1 MTDFWIAASAL
12 LLVALAFLLLPILRG
27 RRAQAE
33 EDRTALNVALYEER
47 LAELTAQHAAGTLSD
62 AQLEAGRAD
71 AARELL
77 EDTENSDSPKIAKLG
92 RSVPLIAAV
101 LVPLVGYG
109 LYMHWGAS
117 DKVQMA
123 RQFSEQPRTVEEMT
137 AHLEQAVKEQPDS
150 AEAWYFLGRT
160 YMNQER
166 PADAAKAFARV
177 VELAG
182 RQPELLGQWAQAQ
195 YFAGDR
201 QWSEQLQ
208 ALTDEALQADPQELT
223 SLGLLGIAAYEEGR
237 YQDAVRFW
245 EQLVAALP
253 ENDPSREAIRGGIER
268 ARQQVDGGSG
278 NAAAGEAPA
287 AASTQAAALQIQVQL
302 DPKVAETVS
311 PEDSVF
317 VFARAVNGPPV
328 PLAAKRLT
336 VGDLPATVTLS
347 DADAMVPSLN
357 ISSVEQVTVM
367 ARVSRTGD
375 ATKGEWMGQ
384 SEALETRGDKNAVR
398 LTIDRAEAP

>member
-287 AASTQAAALQIQVQL
+287 AASTRAAALQIQVQL

-347 DADAMVPSLN
+347 DADAMVSSLK

>member
-109 LYMHWGAS
+109 LYIHWFAS

-237 YQDAVRFW
+237 YKDAVRFW

-278 NAAAGEAPA
+278 NAEAGQAPA

-347 DADAMVPSLN
+347 DADAMVPSLK

-384 SEALETRGDKNAVR
+384 SEALKTRGDKNAVR

>member
-311 PEDSVF
+311 PEDSVY

-347 DADAMVPSLN
+347 DADAMVPSLK

>member
-166 PADAAKAFARV
+166 PADAAMAFARV

-287 AASTQAAALQIQVQL
+287 AASTRAAALQIQVQL

-347 DADAMVPSLN
+347 DADAMVPSLK

>member
-62 AQLEAGRAD
+62 AQLEAGRSD

-347 DADAMVPSLN
+347 DADAMVPSLK

>member
-1 MTDFWIAASAL
+1 MTDFWIAAGAL

-47 LAELTAQHAAGTLSD
+47 LAELTSQNAAGTLTD
-62 AQLEAGRAD
+62 EQLEAGRAD

-77 EDTENSDSPKIAKLG
+77 EDTEGGDTPKLAKLG

-109 LYMHWGAS
+109 LYMHWGAI

-137 AHLEQAVKEQPDS
+137 AHLEQAVQEQPDS
-150 AEAWYFLGRT
+150 TEAWYFLGRT

-166 PADAAKAFARV
+166 PADAAKAFKRV
-177 VELAG
+177 VEIAG
-182 RQPELLGQWAQAQ
+182 RQPELLGQLAQAL

-201 QWSEQLQ
+201 QWSDELQ
-208 ALTDEALQADPQELT
+208 ALTDEALQGDPQELT
-223 SLGLLGIAAYEEGR
+223 SLGLLGIAAYEEER

-253 ENDPSREAIRGGIER
+253 EEDPSREAIRGGIER
-268 ARQQVDGGSG
+268 ARQQINGGS
-278 NAAAGEAPA
+278 AGEQAQPA
-287 AASTQAAALQIQVQL
+287 TATAGVTLQVKVEL
-302 DPKVAETVS
+302 DPEVAQAVS
-311 PEDSVF
+311 PQDTVF
-317 VFARAVNGPPV
+317 VFARAVSGPPV

-336 VGDLPATVTLS
+336 VADLPTTITLG
-347 DADAMVPSLN
+347 DADAMVPSLK
-357 ISSVEQVTVM
+357 ISSVEQVMLM
-367 ARVSRTGD
+367 ARISQSGD

-384 SEALETRGDKNAVR
+384 SEAVNTSDEKTTVR
-398 LTIDRAEAP
+398 LTINRAEAP

>member
-1 MTDFWIAASAL
+1 MIDFWIAAGAL

-47 LAELTAQHAAGTLSD
+47 LAELTSQHSAGTLT
-62 AQLEAGRAD
+62 AEQLEAGRAD

-77 EDTENSDSPKIAKLG
+77 EDTENSDKPRITKLG

-101 LVPLVGYG
+101 LVPVMAYG
-109 LYMHWGAS
+109 LYMYWGAS

-137 AHLEQAVKEQPDS
+137 AHLEQAVQEQPDS

-166 PADAAKAFARV
+166 PADAAKAFGRV
-177 VELAG
+177 VEIAG
-182 RQPELLGQWAQAQ
+182 RQPELLGQLAQAL

-201 QWSEQLQ
+201 QWSDKLQ
-208 ALTDEALQADPQELT
+208 ALTDEALQGDPQEVT
-223 SLGLLGIAAYEEGR
+223 SLGLLGIAAFEDAR
-237 YQDAVRFW
+237 YPDAVRFW

-253 ENDPSREAIRGGIER
+253 EEDPSREAIRGGIER
-268 ARQQVDGGSG
+268 ARQQIEGGSSTTEQ
-278 NAAAGEAPA
+278 AS
-287 AASTQAAALQIQVQL
+287 AASEKADTTGATLQIQVAL
-302 DPKVAETVS
+302 DPKVAESVS
-311 PEDSVF
+311 PQDTVF
-317 VFARAVNGPPV
+317 VFARAVAGPPV

-336 VGDLPATVTLS
+336 IADLPATVTLG
-347 DADAMVPSLN
+347 DADAMVPSMK

-367 ARVSRTGD
+367 ARVSRSGD
-375 ATKGEWMGQ
+375 ATKGEWMGR
-384 SEALETRGDKNAVR
+384 SEALDTASDNAIDLV
-398 LTIDRAEAP
+398 IDRAEAP

>member
-1 MTDFWIAASAL
+1 MIDFWIAAGAL

-47 LAELTAQHAAGTLSD
+47 LAELTSQHSAGTLT
-62 AQLEAGRAD
+62 AEQLEAGRAD

-77 EDTENSDSPKIAKLG
+77 EDTENSDKPRIAKLG

-101 LVPLVGYG
+101 LVPLMGYG
-109 LYMHWGAS
+109 LYMYWGAS

-137 AHLEQAVKEQPDS
+137 AHLEQAVQEQPDS

-166 PADAAKAFARV
+166 PADAAKAFGRV
-177 VELAG
+177 VEIAG
-182 RQPELLGQWAQAQ
+182 RQPELLGQLAQAL

-201 QWSEQLQ
+201 QWSDKLQ
-208 ALTDEALQADPQELT
+208 ALTDEALQGDPQEVT
-223 SLGLLGIAAYEEGR
+223 SLGLLGIAAFEEAR

-253 ENDPSREAIRGGIER
+253 EEDPSREAIRGGIER
-268 ARQQVDGGSG
+268 ARQQIEGGSSTTEQ
-278 NAAAGEAPA
+278 ASAASEKADAAGA
-287 AASTQAAALQIQVQL
+287 TLQIQVAL
-302 DPKVAETVS
+302 DPKVAESVS
-311 PEDSVF
+311 PQDTVF
-317 VFARAVNGPPV
+317 VFARAVAGPPV

-336 VGDLPATVTLS
+336 IADLPATVTLG
-347 DADAMVPSLN
+347 DADAMVPSMK

-367 ARVSRTGD
+367 ARVSRSGD

-384 SEALETRGDKNAVR
+384 SEALDTASDNAIDLV
-398 LTIDRAEAP
+398 IDRAEAP

>member
-1 MTDFWIAASAL
+1 MIDFWIAAGAL

-47 LAELTAQHAAGTLSD
+47 LAELTSQHSAGTLT
-62 AQLEAGRAD
+62 AEQLEAGRAD

-77 EDTENSDSPKIAKLG
+77 EDTENSDQPRIAKLG

-101 LVPLVGYG
+101 LVPLIGYG
-109 LYMHWGAS
+109 LYMYWGAS

-137 AHLEQAVKEQPDS
+137 AHLEQAVQEQPDS

-166 PADAAKAFARV
+166 PADAAKAFGRV
-177 VELAG
+177 VEIAG
-182 RQPELLGQWAQAQ
+182 RQPELLGQLAQAL

-201 QWSEQLQ
+201 QWSDKLQ
-208 ALTDEALQADPQELT
+208 ALTDEALQGDPQEVT
-223 SLGLLGIAAYEEGR
+223 SLGLLGIAAFEEAR
-237 YQDAVRFW
+237 YPDAVRFW

-253 ENDPSREAIRGGIER
+253 EEDPSREAIRGGIER
-268 ARQQVDGGSG
+268 ARQQIEGGSSTTEQ
-278 NAAAGEAPA
+278 AS
-287 AASTQAAALQIQVQL
+287 AASEKADTTGATLQIQVAL
-302 DPKVAETVS
+302 DPKVAESVS
-311 PEDSVF
+311 PQDTVF
-317 VFARAVNGPPV
+317 VFARAVAGPPV

-336 VGDLPATVTLS
+336 IADLPATVTLG
-347 DADAMVPSLN
+347 DADAMVPSMK
-357 ISSVEQVTVM
+357 ISSVEQVTIM
-367 ARVSRTGD
+367 ARVSRSGD

-384 SEALETRGDKNAVR
+384 SEALDTASDNAIDLV
-398 LTIDRAEAP
+398 IDRAEAP

>member
-1 MTDFWIAASAL
+1 MIEFWIAAGAL
-12 LLVALAFLLLPILRG
+12 LLVALAFLLVPILHG

-47 LAELTAQHAAGTLSD
+47 LAELVAQHAAGTLSD
-62 AQLEAGRAD
+62 EQLDAGRAD

-77 EDTENSDSPKIAKLG
+77 EDTEGSDKPRIAKLG

-109 LYMHWGAS
+109 LYAYWGAI

-137 AHLEQAVKEQPDS
+137 AHLEQAVQEQPES

-166 PADAAKAFARV
+166 PGDAAKAFARV
-177 VELAG
+177 VEIAG
-182 RQPELLGQWAQAQ
+182 RQPELLGQWAQAL
-195 YFAGDR
+195 YFARDR

-208 ALTDEALQADPQELT
+208 ALTDEALQSDPQELT
-223 SLGLLGIAAYEEGR
+223 SLGLLGIAAYEESR
-237 YQDAVRFW
+237 YQDAVRYW

-253 ENDPSREAIRGGIER
+253 EEDPSREAIRGGIER
-268 ARQQVDGGSG
+268 ARQQINGETATEQGQAG
-278 NAAAGEAPA
+278 NDTVG
-287 AASTQAAALQIQVQL
+287 TTLQIQVAL
-302 DPKVAETVS
+302 DPKVAESVS
-311 PEDSVF
+311 QQDTVF
-317 VFARAVNGPPV
+317 VFARAVSGPPV

-336 VGDLPATVTLS
+336 VADLPATITLG
-347 DADAMVPSLN
+347 DADAMVPSLK

-367 ARVSRTGD
+367 ARVSSSGD

-384 SEALETRGDKNAVR
+384 SEALDTAGEHSSVR
-398 LTIDRAEAP
+398 LVIDRAEAP

>member
-1 MTDFWIAASAL
+1 MIDFWIAAGAL

-47 LAELTAQHAAGTLSD
+47 LAELTSQYSAGTLT
-62 AQLEAGRAD
+62 AEQLEAGRAD

-77 EDTENSDSPKIAKLG
+77 EDTENSDKPRIAKLG

-101 LVPLVGYG
+101 LVPLMGYG
-109 LYMHWGAS
+109 LYMYWGAS

-137 AHLEQAVKEQPDS
+137 AHLEQAVQEQPDS

-166 PADAAKAFARV
+166 PADAAKAFGRV
-177 VELAG
+177 VEIAG
-182 RQPELLGQWAQAQ
+182 RQPELLGQLAQAL

-201 QWSEQLQ
+201 QWSDKLQ
-208 ALTDEALQADPQELT
+208 ALTDEALQGDPQEVT
-223 SLGLLGIAAYEEGR
+223 SLGLLGIAAFEEAR

-253 ENDPSREAIRGGIER
+253 EEDPSREAIRGGIER
-268 ARQQVDGGSG
+268 ARQQIEGGSSTTEQ
-278 NAAAGEAPA
+278 ASAVSEKADTAGA
-287 AASTQAAALQIQVQL
+287 TLQIQVAL
-302 DPKVAETVS
+302 DPKVAESVS
-311 PEDSVF
+311 PQDTVF
-317 VFARAVNGPPV
+317 VFARAVVGPPV

-336 VGDLPATVTLS
+336 IADLPATVTLG
-347 DADAMVPSLN
+347 DADAMVPSMK

-367 ARVSRTGD
+367 ARVSRSGD

-384 SEALETRGDKNAVR
+384 SEALDTASDNAIDLV
-398 LTIDRAEAP
+398 IDRAEAP

>member
-1 MTDFWIAASAL
+1 MIDFWIAAGAL

-47 LAELTAQHAAGTLSD
+47 LAELTSQHSAGTLT
-62 AQLEAGRAD
+62 AEQLEAGRAD

-77 EDTENSDSPKIAKLG
+77 EDTENSDKPRIAKLG

-101 LVPLVGYG
+101 LVPLMGYG
-109 LYMHWGAS
+109 LYMYWGAS

-137 AHLEQAVKEQPDS
+137 AHLEQAVQEQPDS

-166 PADAAKAFARV
+166 PADAAKAFGRV
-177 VELAG
+177 VEIAG
-182 RQPELLGQWAQAQ
+182 RQPELLGQLAQAL

-201 QWSEQLQ
+201 QWSDKLQ
-208 ALTDEALQADPQELT
+208 ALTDEALQGDPQEVT
-223 SLGLLGIAAYEEGR
+223 SLGLLGIAAFEEAR

-253 ENDPSREAIRGGIER
+253 EEDPSREAIRGGIER
-268 ARQQVDGGSG
+268 ARQQIEGGSSTTEQ
-278 NAAAGEAPA
+278 ASATSEKADTAGA
-287 AASTQAAALQIQVQL
+287 TLQIQVAL
-302 DPKVAETVS
+302 DPKVAESVS
-311 PEDSVF
+311 PQDTVF
-317 VFARAVNGPPV
+317 VFARAVAGPPV

-336 VGDLPATVTLS
+336 IADLPATVTLG
-347 DADAMVPSLN
+347 DADAMVPSMK
-357 ISSVEQVTVM
+357 ISSVEQVTIM
-367 ARVSRTGD
+367 ARVSRSGD

-384 SEALETRGDKNAVR
+384 SEALDTASDNAIDLV
-398 LTIDRAEAP
+398 IDRAEAP

>member
-1 MTDFWIAASAL
+1 MIDFWIAAGAL

-47 LAELTAQHAAGTLSD
+47 LAELTSQHSAGTLT
-62 AQLEAGRAD
+62 AEQLEAGRAD

-77 EDTENSDSPKIAKLG
+77 EDTENSDQPRIAKLG

-101 LVPLVGYG
+101 LVPLMGYG
-109 LYMHWGAS
+109 LYMYWGAS

-137 AHLEQAVKEQPDS
+137 AHLEQAVQEQPDS

-166 PADAAKAFARV
+166 PADAAKAFGRV
-177 VELAG
+177 VEIAG
-182 RQPELLGQWAQAQ
+182 RQPELLGQLAQAL

-201 QWSEQLQ
+201 QWSDKLQ
-208 ALTDEALQADPQELT
+208 ALTDEALQGDPQEVT
-223 SLGLLGIAAYEEGR
+223 SLGLLGIAAFEEAR
-237 YQDAVRFW
+237 YPDAVRFW

-253 ENDPSREAIRGGIER
+253 EEDPSREAIRGGIER
-268 ARQQVDGGSG
+268 ARQQIEGGSSTTEQ
-278 NAAAGEAPA
+278 ASATSEKADTAGA
-287 AASTQAAALQIQVQL
+287 TLQIQVAL
-302 DPKVAETVS
+302 DPKVAESVS
-311 PEDSVF
+311 PQDTVF
-317 VFARAVNGPPV
+317 VFARAVAGPPV

-336 VGDLPATVTLS
+336 IADLPATVTLG
-347 DADAMVPSLN
+347 DADAMVPSMK
-357 ISSVEQVTVM
+357 ISSVEQVTIM
-367 ARVSRTGD
+367 ARVSRSGD

-384 SEALETRGDKNAVR
+384 SEALDTASDNAIDLV
-398 LTIDRAEAP
+398 IDRAEAP

>member
-62 AQLEAGRAD
+62 AQLEAGRAN

-237 YQDAVRFW
+237 YKDAVRFW

-347 DADAMVPSLN
+347 DADAMVPSLK

>member
-62 AQLEAGRAD
+62 AQLEAGRSD

-287 AASTQAAALQIQVQL
+287 AASTHAAALQIQVQL

-347 DADAMVPSLN
+347 DADAMVPSLK

-398 LTIDRAEAP
+398 LMIDRAEAP